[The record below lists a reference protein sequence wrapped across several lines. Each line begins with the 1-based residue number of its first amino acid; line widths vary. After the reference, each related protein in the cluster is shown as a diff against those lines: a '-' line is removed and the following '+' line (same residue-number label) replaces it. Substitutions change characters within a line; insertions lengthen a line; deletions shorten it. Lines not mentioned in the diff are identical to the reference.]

1 MDVRFSRVVNRART
15 MSINIEKWLFFSLWK
30 FPSERIKVLVYGFV
44 LECMATGFA
53 RPPFDSMS
61 LLSMQSSWLNS
72 QYKIIY
78 RWCNCLFNQVV
89 FIYFLYDSDEQLIAR
104 EPHPARE
111 IFYFNSRCSNLIDGK
126 NKKYWVIK
134 RVVPHYF
141 DI

>member
-1 MDVRFSRVVNRART
+1 
-15 MSINIEKWLFFSLWK
+15 MSLIAHGLWILK
-30 FPSERIKVLVYGFV
+30 VIIFQFVKISERKNQSPCVYGFV

-61 LLSMQSSWLNS
+61 LLSMQSFWLSS

-89 FIYFLYDSDEQLIAR
+89 FIYFLYDSDEQLIAH
-104 EPHPARE
+104 EPYPARE
-111 IFYFNSRCSNLIDGK
+111 IFYFNSRCPNLIDGK